1 MPAVWLVWS
10 MVSFLIYIVSYIW
23 GVGAVNGDPHQM
35 EKTKLGLRVLMTSCL
50 CLGLVSVVSS
60 NAMFQRN
67 ERLMGEWLQTLIRV
81 LPAREPHGVS
91 GVPHTDESQGASG
104 VPQTG
109 EPHGASA
116 SGVPHTDES
125 QGASVAPKTREP
137 HSASGVPD
145 ADKSQ
150 GASGVPKTG
159 EPQSG
164 VPQTGYPPIQ
174 QFLRHGQTVSTIASQ
189 PSRPLPPAKL
199 EDPATL

>member
-104 VPQTG
+104 
-109 EPHGASA
+109 
-116 SGVPHTDES
+116 
-125 QGASVAPKTREP
+125 APKTREP